1 MKVNSPT
8 IVKLYIEM
16 VDNIG
21 HCGLVCG
28 SAGEHT
34 RESVLVLEQNN
45 VGVKLWLNDDW
56 LGWSCL

>member
-28 SAGEHT
+28 GAGEDT

-45 VGVKLWLNDDW
+45 VGL
-56 LGWSCL
+56 SCG